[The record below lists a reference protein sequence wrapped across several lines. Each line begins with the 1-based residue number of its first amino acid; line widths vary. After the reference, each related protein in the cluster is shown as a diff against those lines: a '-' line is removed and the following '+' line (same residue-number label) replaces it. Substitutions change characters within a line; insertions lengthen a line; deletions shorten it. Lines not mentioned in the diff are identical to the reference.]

1 MKRSLS
7 LLCAVCWPLTG
18 QAILFYDTADS
29 NHNTSAPGG
38 LYAGSGWEFQGLFGA
53 YMGTA
58 ISASH
63 FITAQHIG
71 VDAGTFSQPSYLTG
85 NAAVTHTIDAAAN
98 GGLGYWDVGGT
109 DLRIYQITGSSFS
122 SYAPLYTGSDEIG
135 LTGVITGR
143 GGPSGSAVMVGGD
156 LKGWETGGSD
166 GVVRWGLNMVSGTY
180 LSSVGDLLYADFDA
194 LPGLEES
201 HLSVGDSGGSLFL
214 NDGGVWK
221 LAGIHYAVDG
231 RFSYDDTGSTAFT
244 GALFDIGGLYVETPP
259 TWTEVPD
266 QLLDIPSSFYSS
278 RISSSAGQIQN
289 IIAVPEPGSALL
301 GMVGVAML
309 LRRRRKAEF

>member
-1 MKRSLS
+1 VKRSLS
-7 LLCAVCWPLTG
+7 LLCALCWPLAG
-18 QAILFYDTADS
+18 QAILFYDTADV
-29 NHNTSAPGG
+29 NHNTSAPTG
-38 LYAGSGWEFQGLFGA
+38 LYAGSGWEYQGLFGA

-58 ISASH
+58 ISSSH

-71 VDAGTFSQPSYLTG
+71 VDGSTFSQPTYLTG
-85 NAAVTHTIDAAAN
+85 NAAVTHTIDVSAN
-98 GGLGYWDVGGT
+98 GGLGYWDIAGT

-122 SYAPLYTGSDEIG
+122 SYAPLYTGSTEI
-135 LTGVITGR
+135 
-143 GGPSGSAVMVGGD
+143 
-156 LKGWETGGSD
+156 GSD
-166 GVVRWGLNMVSGTY
+166 GVVRWGLNTISGTY

-194 LPGLEES
+194 LPGMEES

-244 GALFDIGGLYVETPP
+244 GALFDIGGLYIETPP

-278 RISSSAGQIQN
+278 RISSSVGQIQSV
-289 IIAVPEPGSALL
+289 IAVPEPSSALL
-301 GMVGVAML
+301 GALGLTLV
-309 LRRRRKAEF
+309 LRRKRKPQF